1 MADTPKIRFKGFMDA
16 WERRKVSEIC
26 EQITDTI
33 NPADKPDDMFTEYS
47 MPAFDNNETADV
59 IIGKFMNSMRKVINK
74 PCLLVNKLNVR
85 KKRIWDVKKPE
96 NNAVCSAEF
105 VPLVS
110 INSDLEFLKYMLL
123 TDGFTNYLEDCSS
136 GTSNSQKRV
145 TPDVI
150 MSAKILVPKQE
161 EQKIIGQY
169 FSTLDNLI
177 TLHQR
182 KCNETIEL
190 KKYMLKKMFPE
201 EGREIPE
208 IRFAG
213 YTGAW
218 ERRKLGDMM
227 FFSNGFN
234 GSNESF
240 GSGIALISVMD
251 ILNNDFITYDTI
263 RGKAKVSNIEL
274 ERFKVEYGDVL
285 FQRSSENVE
294 DAGTSNVY
302 LDTEKIA
309 IFGGFVIRGK
319 RKVNYDPVFIK
330 YLLDSPLVRK
340 QVVRK
345 AQGAQHINV
354 SQEMLQDIDILYPLS
369 EEDVKIGNLLRCL
382 DGTITFHQCK
392 CNELKEVKKF
402 MLQNMFP
409 QKG

>member
-150 MSAKILVPKQE
+150 ISAKIIVPKQE

>member
-150 MSAKILVPKQE
+150 MSAKIIVPKQE

-213 YTGAW
+213 YTGA
-218 ERRKLGDMM
+218 
-227 FFSNGFN
+227 
-234 GSNESF
+234 
-240 GSGIALISVMD
+240 
-251 ILNNDFITYDTI
+251 
-263 RGKAKVSNIEL
+263 
-274 ERFKVEYGDVL
+274 
-285 FQRSSENVE
+285 
-294 DAGTSNVY
+294 
-302 LDTEKIA
+302 
-309 IFGGFVIRGK
+309 
-319 RKVNYDPVFIK
+319 
-330 YLLDSPLVRK
+330 
-340 QVVRK
+340 
-345 AQGAQHINV
+345 
-354 SQEMLQDIDILYPLS
+354 
-369 EEDVKIGNLLRCL
+369 
-382 DGTITFHQCK
+382 
-392 CNELKEVKKF
+392 
-402 MLQNMFP
+402 
-409 QKG
+409 

>member
-16 WERRKVSEIC
+16 WERRNVSEIC

-150 MSAKILVPKQE
+150 MSAKIIVPKQE

>member
-150 MSAKILVPKQE
+150 MSAKIIVPKQE

-263 RGKAKVSNIEL
+263 SGKAKVSNIEL

>member
-150 MSAKILVPKQE
+150 MSAKIIVPKQE

-382 DGTITFHQCK
+382 DGTITFYQCK